1 MGAKAGFEYAAVNV
15 RLDIA
20 RAKYGP
26 NPALAEAAN
35 GMAAE
40 GWTLVSC
47 SHPQLDWTIMTFS
60 RPRSSTRPDGEG
72 DRRGPEAVSDIA
84 LATHVAEVNAEVER
98 LERAALLPAEARR
111 PPG

>member
-1 MGAKAGFEYAAVNV
+1 MGAKAGLEYAAVNV

-47 SHPQLDWTIMTFS
+47 SHPRDTWAVLVFS
-60 RPRSSTRPDGEG
+60 RPRRTAGAGGGR
-72 DRRGPEAVSDIA
+72 
-84 LATHVAEVNAEVER
+84 
-98 LERAALLPAEARR
+98 
-111 PPG
+111 